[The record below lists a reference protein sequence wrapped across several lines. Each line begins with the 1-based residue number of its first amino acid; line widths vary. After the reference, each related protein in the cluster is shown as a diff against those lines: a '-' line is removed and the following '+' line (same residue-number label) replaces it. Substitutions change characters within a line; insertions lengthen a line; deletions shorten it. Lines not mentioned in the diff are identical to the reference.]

1 MEDKWQ
7 FIFHTFFIWIM
18 YIAMFW
24 ATVPALDQLE
34 IPFGAVLIGF
44 IAGGLSI
51 AATNGGVGLYP
62 VAVAGALSLFG
73 IDEVLGNAFGWIMW
87 TSQTAMIVIFGGL
100 AFLFLPI
107 YNKTK

>member
-1 MEDKWQ
+1 M
-7 FIFHTFFIWIM
+7 
-18 YIAMFW
+18 
-24 ATVPALDQLE
+24 
-34 IPFGAVLIGF
+34 
-44 IAGGLSI
+44 
-51 AATNGGVGLYP
+51 GLYP